1 MPVEA
6 GQQAPDFTLT
16 SDGNEAVTLSSLQG
30 QKKTVLAFFPL
41 AFTGG

>member
-1 MPVEA
+1 MGIEV

-30 QKKTVLAFFPL
+30 KKTVLAFFPL